1 MDLSPHGRHDRMP
14 PKNPWYL
21 ITSDEIDIIKESLQ
35 GTGASLFI
43 SEDRIGKILQLLDD
57 VRDRR
62 P

>member
-1 MDLSPHGRHDRMP
+1 MP

-43 SEDRIGKILQLLDD
+43 SEDRIGKILRLLDD